1 MMERTGVST
10 MQGKP
15 VTLIGPEIK
24 AGERAPDFTC
34 LDTRLNPVRLSD
46 LKGKI
51 KLIASVPSLDTPVCN
66 KETIKFND
74 EAEKTADDRVAWLTI
89 SMDLPFAQKRYME
102 DEDTQNVMVLSD
114 HRDASFGQTYGVLM
128 KEHRLL
134 SRAVFVV
141 DDKDTV
147 RHVEYV
153 RENTQFP
160 NFEAAL
166 NVVKELLGR
175 STRAAA

>member
-1 MMERTGVST
+1 MERTGVVT

-24 AGERAPDFTC
+24 VGDVAPDFTC
-34 LDTRLNPVRLSD
+34 IDTRLNLAGLSD
-46 LKGKI
+46 FKGKI
-51 KLIASVPSLDTPVCN
+51 RLFASVPSLDTAVCN

-74 EAEKTADDRVAWLTI
+74 EAEKIADDRVVWLVI
-89 SMDLPFAQKRYME
+89 SMDLPFAQKRFME
-102 DEDTQNVMVLSD
+102 DEDIQDMHLLSD
-114 HRDASFGQTYGVLM
+114 YKDASFGQAYGVLI

-134 SRAVFVV
+134 ARAVFVV
-141 DDKDTV
+141 DDKDIV

-160 NFEAAL
+160 NFDAAVKVVRDLLAEA
-166 NVVKELLGR
+166 
-175 STRAAA
+175 SRAAA